1 MDRITHLQRGS
12 LDLFTTTADDGVR
25 VFLDGVSLIN
35 QWKDQGPTTYTAT
48 QTVTAG
54 SHIVRMEFYENGGGA
69 VARLS
74 WANTGPT
81 DPGDPGSCAAG
92 QFLAEYFNNQLL
104 LGTPALS
111 RCEAAINNDWGGGS
125 PGPGVN
131 ADGFSVRWT
140 GSHTFSAGPYP
151 FTTTADDGVR
161 VFLDGVSL
169 INQWKDQGPTTYT
182 ATQTVTA
189 GSHIVR
195 MEFYENGGGAVARLS
210 WTGT

>member
-1 MDRITHLQRGS
+1 MRWTGS
-12 LDLFTTTADDGVR
+12 HTFSAGPYLFTTTADDGVR

-131 ADGFSVRWT
+131 ADGFSVRWDRIT
-140 GSHTFSAGPYP
+140 HLQRGS
-151 FTTTADDGVR
+151 
-161 VFLDGVSL
+161 
-169 INQWKDQGPTTYT
+169 
-182 ATQTVTA
+182 
-189 GSHIVR
+189 
-195 MEFYENGGGAVARLS
+195 LS
-210 WTGT
+210 VHHHRG